1 MRGLPLGFV
10 STNNMTEEVECK
22 KSVASIVLYF
32 LLGVSMLIMGALII
46 SDQKEDVCRLDAP
59 FW

>member
-1 MRGLPLGFV
+1 MRGLPLGFI
-10 STNNMTEEVECK
+10 STNNMTEEVVCK
-22 KSVASIVLYF
+22 KSAASTVLYL
-32 LLGVSMLIMGALII
+32 LLGVSMLII

>member
-22 KSVASIVLYF
+22 KSVASTVLYF
-32 LLGVSMLIMGALII
+32 LLGVSMLIMG

>member
-1 MRGLPLGFV
+1 MGFV

-22 KSVASIVLYF
+22 KSVASTVLYF